1 MRLPALGRG
10 FTCHP
15 QFFVYGLFDEPVD
28 AHKGAFRAVRS
39 EDASFRR
46 QGIKL
51 ESHSIPP
58 IATAMLLPGFGP
70 RNLGLMKGYRHL
82 ASMEVAVR
90 DEPTGRL
97 RLGAGASWSF
107 NKTLTAPDR
116 RKARAGVAIIR
127 DRLSTAGARRVVACR
142 QGFALHPMG
151 GFALGDDPARSVVGP
166 DFRVHSCPHVYA
178 ADSSVFP
185 SAAGHQPVALH
196 HGDEPHGGPDDPR
209 KGLNHGHPRRNR
221 LAAPGPAQLRA
232 SSNRRRPGPG

>member
-70 RNLGLMKGYRHL
+70 AHLGLMKGYRHL

-97 RLGAGASWSF
+97 RLGRGGKLVVD
-107 NKTLTAPDR
+107 KTLTAPDR

-151 GFALGDDPARSVVGP
+151 GCALGDDPARSVVGP
-166 DFRVHSCPHVYA
+166 DFRVHGCPHVYA

-185 SAAGHQPVALH
+185 SAPGINPSLSIMAMS
-196 HGDEPHGGPDDPR
+196 R
-209 KGLNHGHPRRNR
+209 M
-221 LAAPGPAQLRA
+221 AARMILGKD
-232 SSNRRRPGPG
+232 

>member
-51 ESHSIPP
+51 ESHFTPP

-70 RNLGLMKGYRHL
+70 VAPRADEGLPAPG
-82 ASMEVAVR
+82 V
-90 DEPTGRL
+90 DGGR
-97 RLGAGASWSF
+97 RPRRADGPAPAGRGGKLVVD
-107 NKTLTAPDR
+107 KTLTAPDR

-151 GFALGDDPARSVVGP
+151 GCALGDDPARSVVGP
-166 DFRVHSCPHVYA
+166 DFRVHGCPHVYA

-185 SAAGHQPVALH
+185 SAPGINPSLSIMAMS
-196 HGDEPHGGPDDPR
+196 R
-209 KGLNHGHPRRNR
+209 M
-221 LAAPGPAQLRA
+221 AARMIVGKE
-232 SSNRRRPGPG
+232 